1 MEHKKKKKKLVY
13 WAGKPDPPSPQFFNV
28 FLKKKKKKN
37 FVWGAPPPRRPKP
50 AFVSALWNGAKVPN
64 GELGLSE
71 PQYGTGVSETIG
83 DYHIHLSSV
92 LSLYSTCLL

>member
-1 MEHKKKKKKLVY
+1 MTEEVHIVVEMMRSFEKAGGAQTKKKKFGVV
-13 WAGKPDPPSPQFFNV
+13 ARST
-28 FLKKKKKKN
+28 
-37 FVWGAPPPRRPKP
+37 RRAKP

-71 PQYGTGVSETIG
+71 PHYGTGVSETIG

-92 LSLYSTCLL
+92 LSLYYLSIMIRVAYF